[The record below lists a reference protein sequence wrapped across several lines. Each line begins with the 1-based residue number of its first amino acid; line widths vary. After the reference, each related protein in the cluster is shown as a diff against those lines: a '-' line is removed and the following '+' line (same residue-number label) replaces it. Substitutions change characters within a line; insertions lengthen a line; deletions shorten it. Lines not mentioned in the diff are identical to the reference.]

1 MTDEEFEKISNDF
14 DKQSRYFHD
23 DTCSAVFIDMHE
35 FDGEIDFRGE
45 DEYGNDFGVI
55 LNAGD
60 AVYIFSTFLD
70 MHPDIPEYFNH
81 YLGKIGY
88 ELKKKEK

>member
-1 MTDEEFEKISNDF
+1 MTDEEFEKISNNF

-45 DEYGNDFGVI
+45 DEYGRI
-55 LNAGD
+55 
-60 AVYIFSTFLD
+60 
-70 MHPDIPEYFNH
+70 
-81 YLGKIGY
+81 
-88 ELKKKEK
+88 